1 MPLYCERL
9 NAWTSLTD
17 TFVSFFG
24 HLPGAFWLDRQHHP
38 TARYSVIGAGVPA
51 SSFKPS
57 ITREHLDVPF
67 AFRPGYVGVIH
78 YSNSAQD
85 ISQFEL
91 LSVDRAFVYD
101 HDAKAMYFIGDF
113 PDRAEFD
120 SWHHAAL
127 LRLALVGGEASSYE
141 LANPAATSAELSA
154 IDSKTVYREKIER
167 VKEHIAAGD
176 VYQLCLTTKL
186 RGDYSGDPLSYFL
199 RLRKEHPAPYSSF
212 IRLEDRSYVSITPEL
227 FVSSHGT
234 RVLSSPIKGTRSRS
248 DDAERDAELMN
259 QLGSDPK
266 ERAENLMIVD
276 LIRNDMSMACD
287 PESIQVENLL
297 AIRSYSTVH
306 QLVSDVSGQLSEGKS
321 SLDALRALFPGGSMT
336 GAPKI
341 KAMELIGTLESEDRQ
356 GYSGAIG
363 WISQS
368 GDMELAM
375 VIRTAIF
382 EKDSVSIGIG
392 GGITSDS
399 EANAEHEEI
408 QLKATAL
415 VGALGASVRW

>member
-1 MPLYCERL
+1 
-9 NAWTSLTD
+9 
-17 TFVSFFG
+17 
-24 HLPGAFWLDRQHHP
+24 
-38 TARYSVIGAGVPA
+38 
-51 SSFKPS
+51 
-57 ITREHLDVPF
+57 
-67 AFRPGYVGVIH
+67 VIH

-141 LANPAATSAELSA
+141 LSNPAATSAELSA
-154 IDSKTVYREKIER
+154 IDSRAVYREKIER

-248 DDAERDAELMN
+248 EDAKRDAELMN

-276 LIRNDMSMACD
+276 LIRNDMSIACD

-368 GDMELAM
+368 GDLELAM

>member
-38 TARYSVIGAGVPA
+38 TSRYSVIGAGVPTTN
-51 SSFKPS
+51 FKLAGP
-57 ITREHLDVPF
+57 TEHLDVPF
-67 AFRPGYVGVIH
+67 DFRPGYLGVIH

-85 ISQFEL
+85 ISSFEL

-113 PDRAEFD
+113 RDRDEFD
-120 SWHHAAL
+120 AWHHAAL

-141 LANPAATSAELSA
+141 LAKPAATAAELAA
-154 IDSKTVYREKIER
+154 IDPKDRYQEKIET
-167 VKEHIAAGD
+167 VKKHISAGD

-199 RLRKEHPAPYSSF
+199 RLRKQHPSPYSSF
-212 IRLEDRSYVSITPEL
+212 IRFESRSYVSITPEL
-227 FVSSHGT
+227 FISSRGT

-248 DDAERDAELMN
+248 EDIKLDAELMN
-259 QLGSDPK
+259 ELGSDPK

-276 LIRNDMSMACD
+276 LIRNDLSIACD
-287 PESIQVENLL
+287 PESVQVENLL

-306 QLVSDVSGQLSEGKS
+306 QLVSDVSGQLAEGKS

-341 KAMELIGTLESEDRQ
+341 KAMELIGQLETEERR

-363 WISQS
+363 WISQG

-382 EKDSVSIGIG
+382 EESSVSDRKS
-392 GGITSDS
+392 T
-399 EANAEHEEI
+399 
-408 QLKATAL
+408 
-415 VGALGASVRW
+415 R

>member
-1 MPLYCERL
+1 MPLFSERL
-9 NAWTSLTD
+9 SAWTSLSD

-24 HLPGAFWLDRQHHP
+24 HLPGAFWLDGEHHP

-51 SSFKPS
+51 KEFRPS
-57 ITREHLDVPF
+57 MAVEALDVPF
-67 AFRPGYVGVIH
+67 SFRPGYIGVIH
-78 YSNSAQD
+78 YGSSAKD
-85 ISQFEL
+85 MREHEL

-113 PDRAEFD
+113 ETREAFD
-120 SWHHAAL
+120 DWHRAAL
-127 LRLALVGGEASSYE
+127 LRLALVGGECSSYE
-141 LANPAATSAELSA
+141 LSKPAATSAELA
-154 IDSKTVYREKIER
+154 AVDSRADYLAKIRR
-167 VKEHIAAGD
+167 VKDHIAAGD

-186 RGDYSGDPLSYFL
+186 RGEFTGDPLSFFL
-199 RLRKEHPAPYSSF
+199 RLRREHPAPYASF
-212 IRLEDRSYVSITPEL
+212 IRLPGSTYASISPEL
-227 FVSSHGT
+227 FISAHGS
-234 RVLSSPIKGTRSRS
+234 RIVSSPIKGTRSRS
-248 DDAERDAELMN
+248 EDLERDQELMN
-259 QLGSDPK
+259 QLGSDLK

-276 LIRNDMSMACD
+276 LIRNDMSVACD

-306 QLVSDVSGQLSEGKS
+306 QLVSDVSGVLSEGNT
-321 SLDALRALFPGGSMT
+321 SLDALAALFPGGSMT

-341 KAMELIGTLESEDRQ
+341 RAMELIEKLEVEKRA

-363 WISQS
+363 WIAQS
-368 GDMELAM
+368 GDMELGM

-382 EKDSVSIGIG
+382 EDDKVSIGIG

-399 EANAEHEEI
+399 APEAEHEEI

-415 VGALGASVRW
+415 ASTLGAQLRW

>member
-141 LANPAATSAELSA
+141 LTNPAATSAELSA
-154 IDSKTVYREKIER
+154 IDSRAVYREKIER

-227 FVSSHGT
+227 
-234 RVLSSPIKGTRSRS
+234 LSLVTEPGCSPRLSREP
-248 DDAERDAELMN
+248 AAGQRMPREM
-259 QLGSDPK
+259 
-266 ERAENLMIVD
+266 
-276 LIRNDMSMACD
+276 RN
-287 PESIQVENLL
+287 
-297 AIRSYSTVH
+297 
-306 QLVSDVSGQLSEGKS
+306 
-321 SLDALRALFPGGSMT
+321 
-336 GAPKI
+336 
-341 KAMELIGTLESEDRQ
+341 
-356 GYSGAIG
+356 
-363 WISQS
+363 
-368 GDMELAM
+368 
-375 VIRTAIF
+375 
-382 EKDSVSIGIG
+382 
-392 GGITSDS
+392 
-399 EANAEHEEI
+399 
-408 QLKATAL
+408 
-415 VGALGASVRW
+415 